1 MSTSKILRR
10 ISIEKPCSASWEQM
24 TGNDQVRFCGHCEL
38 SVTQVSKLSR
48 AKAVKLV
55 KQSKGRLCL
64 RIERTPLGDIVT
76 RPSVQKLYSISRRA
90 SRIAAGAFTAV
101 LSLSTAAYAQSS
113 GTAAPADERPVIEQP
128 LNDAPEDPPIDIP
141 MPLGGAIA
149 MVRYEQPLVR
159 AASDGDLDTL
169 NELLRSGVD
178 VNQKEDD
185 GTTALEVAVGQNNL
199 EMVRRLLSAGAS
211 IGTTNEDGRNI
222 LFALDDDSSEELI
235 QVLIRAGANVNQADD
250 EGNTPLINA
259 AEWDSAELI
268 QALLD
273 AGAYVNTQNEEG
285 NSALMVAAENG
296 NAETL
301 KVLLKAGA
309 IHGLRNE
316 DGDDALKLAED
327 NENEEVVEI
336 LRQAGA
342 ISYRVAEP
350 EPEPETAETEPPTD
364 EVLHVDQLRSIPNPV
379 RVRKD

>member
-10 ISIEKPCSASWEQM
+10 ISIEKPCSASWDQM

-76 RPSVQKLYSISRRA
+76 RPAVQKLYTISRRA
-90 SRIAAGAFTAV
+90 SRFAAGAFTAV

-113 GTAAPADERPVIEQP
+113 GTSVPADDQPVVEQP
-128 LNDAPEDPPIDIP
+128 LNNDSSEDPPIDVRIR
-141 MPLGGAIA
+141 PLGGAIA
-149 MVRYEQPLVR
+149 MVRYEQPLVV
-159 AASDGDLDTL
+159 AASQDDLETV
-169 NELLRSGVD
+169 NELLRSGAD

-199 EMVRRLLSAGAS
+199 AMVQRLLSAGAS
-211 IGTTNEDGRNI
+211 IGTANEDGRNI
-222 LFALDDDSSEELI
+222 LFALDDDSSDEMI
-235 QVLIRAGANVNQADD
+235 QVLLRAGANVNHVDD

-259 AEWDSAELI
+259 AEWDSAVLI
-268 QALLD
+268 QALID

-296 NAETL
+296 NAETV

-309 IHGLRNE
+309 IYGLRNE

-327 NENEEVVEI
+327 NDNGEVIEI
-336 LRQAGA
+336 LHQAGA
-342 ISYRVAEP
+342 VSYQATEP
-350 EPEPETAETEPPTD
+350 ESVGSETELPSD
-364 EVLHVDQLRSIPNPV
+364 QLLHVDPPRPV
-379 RVRKD
+379 LSPQARRKD